1 VPTANEISAEELGLD
16 LGKMQSLQMEKI
28 EEIYLHLIN
37 LNKRLKDLEKEN
49 LELKKQLKTN

>member
-1 VPTANEISAEELGLD
+1 
-16 LGKMQSLQMEKI
+16 MEKI